1 MIKSFISEIM
11 NRQVSE
17 EFLPITYYIDNK
29 SLIDSI
35 QSTETATEK
44 GLQKDILLFVKR
56 LS

>member
-35 QSTETATEK
+35 QSTETLTEK
-44 GLQKDILLFVKR
+44 RLQKDILLFVK
-56 LS
+56 LFP